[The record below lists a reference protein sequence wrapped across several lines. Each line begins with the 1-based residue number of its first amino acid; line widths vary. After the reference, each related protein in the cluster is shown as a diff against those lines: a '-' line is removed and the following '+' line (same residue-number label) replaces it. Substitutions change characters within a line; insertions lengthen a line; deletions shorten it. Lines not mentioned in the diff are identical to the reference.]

1 MKIKLSTLLITLAI
15 VTSCVCA
22 CYPVNGDDGYR
33 TMPVGTGTDA
43 PVLIETSPETEP
55 VTVGGEE
62 TTLSPNI
69 TDSPDLTG
77 DITTS
82 ADPEI
87 TSAPDTT
94 AEETEPP
101 VIITYDFDVISSVTD
116 LGTASGK
123 KCSAT
128 IRYPALKEI
137 EGVTKIEDINS
148 LLSDIATVEF
158 QNRLPNVS
166 ELIASGTAVSYE
178 ITSTSM
184 TYMGNNLLSVR
195 SEGVID
201 YTNDASD
208 YKFVYCNLINLST
221 GRDISFKKV
230 YSDFGT
236 VMELLKSGKF
246 KQISGEEGLVSS
258 TLFEDIIKNY
268 IYSSQYS
275 TFPETYFTHDSLV
288 IVVETDRENGF
299 FAEFSISLDEVNGC
313 LTQSP
318 TK

>member
-1 MKIKLSTLLITLAI
+1 MKIKLSTLLITLALI
-15 VTSCVCA
+15 TACVCA
-22 CYPVNGDDGYR
+22 CYPVSGDDGYR
-33 TMPVGTGTDA
+33 TMPVGTGTEA
-43 PVLIETSPETEP
+43 PVLLETTPETEP
-55 VTVGGEE
+55 VTVSGDV

-69 TDSPDLTG
+69 TDSPDTG
-77 DITTS
+77 DDTTS
-82 ADPEI
+82 AAPEA

-101 VIITYDFDVISSVTD
+101 VIVTYDFDVISSVTD
-116 LGTASGK
+116 LGAAGGKNCTA
-123 KCSAT
+123 T
-128 IRYPALKEI
+128 LRYPALKNL
-137 EGVTKIEDINS
+137 EGLEKLADINS
-148 LLSDIATVEF
+148 LLADIATVEF
-158 QNRLPNVS
+158 QNRLPNAS
-166 ELIASGTAVSYE
+166 ELISSGTAVSYE
-178 ITSTSM
+178 ITETSVA
-184 TYMGNNLLSVR
+184 YMGNNLLSVR

-201 YTNDASD
+201 YTSDASD

-236 VMELLKSGKF
+236 VMDLLKAGKF
-246 KQISGEEGLVSS
+246 KQVSGDAGLVSS

-275 TFPETYFTHDSLV
+275 TFPETYFMHDSLV
-288 IVVETDRENGF
+288 IVIETDRENGF

>member
-1 MKIKLSTLLITLAI
+1 MKIKLSTLLISLALI
-15 VTSCVCA
+15 AACICG
-22 CYPVNGDDGYR
+22 CYPVSGDGGYR
-33 TMPVGTGTDA
+33 TMPVGTGTEA
-43 PVLIETSPETEP
+43 PSVLETLPETAAI
-55 VTVGGEE
+55 TVGND
-62 TTLSPNI
+62 TTVQSPDV

-77 DITTS
+77 NEETT
-82 ADPEI
+82 ADPAA

-94 AEETEPP
+94 SEQTEPP
-101 VIITYDFDVISSVTD
+101 VTVTYDFDVISNVTD
-116 LGTASGK
+116 LGTAGGT

-128 IRYPALKEI
+128 LRYPALKDS
-137 EGVTKIEDINS
+137 EGLSKLADINS

-158 QNRLPNVS
+158 QNMLPNVS

-178 ITSTSM
+178 VTSTSV

-201 YTNDASD
+201 YKDDTNDD
-208 YKFVYCNLINLST
+208 KFVYCNLINLST

-236 VMELLKSGKF
+236 VMDLLKAGKF

-258 TLFEDIIKNY
+258 TLFDDIIKNY

-299 FAEFSISLDEVNGC
+299 FAEFSITLEEVNGC

>member
-1 MKIKLSTLLITLAI
+1 MKIKLPALLISLALI
-15 VTSCVCA
+15 AACVCA
-22 CYPVNGDDGYR
+22 CYPVSGDDGYR
-33 TMPVGTGTDA
+33 TMPVGTGTEA
-43 PVLIETSPETEP
+43 PAVLETSPGTEA
-55 VTVGGEE
+55 VTAGSDV
-62 TTLSPNI
+62 TTLSPDV
-69 TDSPDLTG
+69 TDSPDTG
-77 DITTS
+77 DDTTS
-82 ADPEI
+82 ANPDA

-94 AEETEPP
+94 AEDTTPP
-101 VIITYDFDVISSVTD
+101 VIITYEFDVISRVTD

-123 KCSAT
+123 KCTAT
-128 IRYPALKEI
+128 LRFPALT
-137 EGVTKIEDINS
+137 GLEDTSKQANINS

-158 QNRLPNVS
+158 QNRLPNAS
-166 ELIASGTAVSYE
+166 ELIASGTAVNYE
-178 ITSTSM
+178 ITATSV

-201 YTNDASD
+201 YASD
-208 YKFVYCNLINLST
+208 SSDEKFVYCNLINLST

-230 YSDFGT
+230 YSDFGAI
-236 VMELLKSGKF
+236 MDLLSAGKF
-246 KQISGEEGLVSS
+246 KQISGDSSLVSS
-258 TLFEDIIKNY
+258 TLFENIIKNY

-288 IVVETDRENGF
+288 IVVETDRENGY

>member
-1 MKIKLSTLLITLAI
+1 MKIKLSTLLITLALI
-15 VTSCVCA
+15 TACVCA
-22 CYPVNGDDGYR
+22 CYPVSGDDGYR

-43 PVLIETSPETEP
+43 PAFLETSPATEP
-55 VTVGGEE
+55 ITVGGEV
-62 TTLSPNI
+62 TTLSPGV
-69 TDSPDLTG
+69 TDSPDTG
-77 DITTS
+77 DDTTS
-82 ADPEI
+82 AAPDA

-101 VIITYDFDVISSVTD
+101 VIVTYDFDVISNVTD

-123 KCSAT
+123 KCTAT
-128 IRYPALKEI
+128 IRYPALKDL
-137 EGVTKIEDINS
+137 EGLEKLEDINS
-148 LLSDIATVEF
+148 QLAVIATVEF
-158 QNRLPNVS
+158 QNRLPNAS

-178 ITSTSM
+178 ITETSVS
-184 TYMGNNLLSVR
+184 YMGNNLLSVR

-201 YTNDASD
+201 YTNNSSD
-208 YKFVYCNLINLST
+208 EKFVYCNLINLST
-221 GRDISFKKV
+221 GKDISFKKV

-236 VMELLKSGKF
+236 VMDLLKAGKF
-246 KQISGEEGLVSS
+246 KQISGEAGLVSS

-268 IYSSQYS
+268 IYLSQYS
-275 TFPETYFTHDSLV
+275 TFPETYFTQDSLV
-288 IVVETDRENGF
+288 IVIETDREHGF